1 MDAKLVE
8 KCSRKRVENVHFDPC
23 LLQNAGA
30 FRTHRIFY
38 RCNREIWRLSH
49 VWLVVYIIAWT
60 WCSAVLYLSHSIS
73 LAPYLTTISRVS
85 SSVTYTISRISI
97 YLYYILY
104 LFFLYS
110 TISCVLPHPLTP
122 QPFILCI
129 LRHIGTTSCGPKTI
143 CVYLVGHEVT

>member
-1 MDAKLVE
+1 ME

-23 LLQNAGA
+23 LLQNALA
-30 FRTHRIFY
+30 FRIHRISY

-60 WCSAVLYLSHSIS
+60 RSSAVLSLSHNTS

-85 SSVTYTISRISI
+85 YSVTYTVSRISI

-104 LFFLYS
+104 LFFLLSFISYYILWFNSS
-110 TISCVLPHPLTP
+110 THPLTP
-122 QPFILCI
+122 SSFAVQPYILCI
-129 LRHIGTTSCGPKTI
+129 
-143 CVYLVGHEVT
+143 